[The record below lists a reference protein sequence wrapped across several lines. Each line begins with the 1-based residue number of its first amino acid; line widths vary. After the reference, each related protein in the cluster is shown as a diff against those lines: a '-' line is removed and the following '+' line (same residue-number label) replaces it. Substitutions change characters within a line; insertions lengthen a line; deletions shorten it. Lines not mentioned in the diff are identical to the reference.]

1 MGIPKPIIIFV
12 VLILIV
18 GIYFMTKGKKKP
30 DSNTIA
36 SEATGEE
43 AETTTEATEATGEE
57 AETTITKE
65 EEEEEEEEVKKEE
78 GVTIGQ
84 LQESIATPP
93 QTDNTPTATEAVV
106 SQEAISAPPSI
117 PGVTV
122 ATATADDSVP
132 DVPVPVPASVNCV
145 GGWGDWSACSVACGG
160 GNKSR
165 TYAVTTPASGSGEA
179 CIKQNGEVEEISCN
193 SDPCPIDCVGEWGS
207 WGDCSRPCGGGV
219 KTRTYTHTRPAA
231 HGGMACDIADQF
243 QESQEC
249 NTQACPVAC
258 VGAWG
263 EWGACSQSCGGGM
276 KSRTYA
282 VTTPAT
288 GGGQACP
295 ANNEQVE
302 ETACNT
308 QACPVACVG
317 AWGEWGECSQSCG
330 GGMKSRTYAVTTPA
344 SGGGQACP
352 ATNGQI
358 EETACNTQPC
368 PINCVG
374 DWGQWG
380 ACSASCGGGEQ
391 TRTFTQT
398 TPAAHGGTACVAGQN
413 EVGRQACNTQPC
425 PINCVGD
432 WGQWGACSA
441 SCGGGEQTRTFTQ
454 TTPAAHGGTACVA
467 GQNAVSRQACNT
479 QPCPVN
485 CQGGWG
491 AWSACSRNE
500 QGYQYRNYTVTRP
513 AAHGGSTTTCEK
525 PNNYTEGQFCNSGN
539 PYWQGAPNS
548 GTALNDITAVAIP
561 GPTGANAI
569 PGSLEFMGKWDQY
582 NRNCGSWSNRSCE
595 TGVAMY
601 INDEHRATMH
611 RWAKGGGSDI
621 TTAWKRISG
630 VNSGD
635 NIKVVETGDR
645 TQNAKMAWIFHP
657 NDTGAHPRSLP
668 DIQP

>member
-1 MGIPKPIIIFV
+1 MGIPTPIIIFV

-132 DVPVPVPASVNCV
+132 DVPVPVPAAVNCV

-193 SDPCPIDCVGEWGS
+193 SDPCPIDCVGEWG
-207 WGDCSRPCGGGV
+207 
-219 KTRTYTHTRPAA
+219 A
-231 HGGMACDIADQF
+231 
-243 QESQEC
+243 
-249 NTQACPVAC
+249 
-258 VGAWG
+258 
-263 EWGACSQSCGGGM
+263 
-276 KSRTYA
+276 
-282 VTTPAT
+282 
-288 GGGQACP
+288 
-295 ANNEQVE
+295 
-302 ETACNT
+302 
-308 QACPVACVG
+308 
-317 AWGEWGECSQSCG
+317 
-330 GGMKSRTYAVTTPA
+330 
-344 SGGGQACP
+344 
-352 ATNGQI
+352 
-358 EETACNTQPC
+358 
-368 PINCVG
+368 
-374 DWGQWG
+374 
-380 ACSASCGGGEQ
+380 
-391 TRTFTQT
+391 
-398 TPAAHGGTACVAGQN
+398 
-413 EVGRQACNTQPC
+413 
-425 PINCVGD
+425 
-432 WGQWGACSA
+432 WGACSA

-500 QGYQYRNYTVTRP
+500 QGYQNRNYTINTP

-525 PNNYTEGQFCNSGN
+525 PNNYIEGQFCNSGN

-548 GTALNDITAVAIP
+548 GTALNDITAVQIA

-657 NDTGAHPRSLP
+657 NDTTAHPRSLP